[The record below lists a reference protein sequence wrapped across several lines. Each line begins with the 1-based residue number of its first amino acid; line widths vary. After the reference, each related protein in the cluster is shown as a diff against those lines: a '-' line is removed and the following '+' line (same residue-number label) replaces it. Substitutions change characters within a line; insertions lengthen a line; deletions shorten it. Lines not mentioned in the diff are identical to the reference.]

1 MVVAGIDIGAATAKA
16 VLLNSK
22 GILSKAIYQTG
33 PDVVK
38 IAKKVTESALTRAN
52 LNWDDLGYVLATGYG
67 RISVSFANSSLT
79 EISCHARGAKWLS
92 PEVEMV
98 IDIGGQDSKAIVVS
112 PKGGVSDF
120 VMNDKCAAGTGRFLE
135 VMANVLEMSLEDF
148 CTLALKSRS
157 PCQISS
163 VCTIFAESEVI
174 SLRAQRKPI
183 EDIVAGI
190 HKASAKRVCTMASRL
205 GKYRNIVFTG
215 GVAKNKGMIKAL
227 ENELGVTPIIPEEP
241 QLVGALG
248 AALLAREMAG
258 KTASAAN
265 R

>member
-16 VLLNSK
+16 VLLNSS
-22 GILSKAIYQTG
+22 GILSKAIFQTG
-33 PDVVK
+33 SDVVK
-38 IAKKVTESALTRAN
+38 IAKKVTQSALTQVH
-52 LNWDDLGYVLATGYG
+52 LDWDDLGYVLATGYG
-67 RISVSFANSSLT
+67 RISVSFANTTLT
-79 EISCHARGAKWLS
+79 EISCHARGAKWLF

-135 VMANVLEMSLEDF
+135 VMANVLEMTLEDF
-148 CTLALKSRS
+148 CALALKSRS

-174 SLRAQRKPI
+174 SLRAQRNSV

-190 HKASAKRVCTMASRL
+190 HKASAKRIGNMASRL
-205 GKYRNIVFTG
+205 GTYSNIVFTG
-215 GVAKNKGMIKAL
+215 GVAKNKGMKKAL
-227 ENELGVTPIIPEEP
+227 ENELGVTLIIPEEP

-248 AALLAREMAG
+248 AALHALEMSG
-258 KTASAAN
+258 N
-265 R
+265 RA